1 MIEDSVSEPGRRDG
15 GDAGK
20 RLAWLQRQVLPVL
33 EEGDAV
39 WVSGWTARRSPG
51 RTQGRRGFR
60 RWRAAWQRAFPPACL
75 GGAVG
80 GVADDW
86 QAMRLLLRAVESLED
101 RGWLLLEEALSVSAA
116 GACRSPQAQARLA
129 LSLGLRQVAELRLAR
144 RTTADASGCCNC
156 SGRTWRLRACSA
168 TRA

>member
-1 MIEDSVSEPGRRDG
+1 M
-15 GDAGK
+15 
-20 RLAWLQRQVLPVL
+20 
-33 EEGDAV
+33 
-39 WVSGWTARRSPG
+39 
-51 RTQGRRGFR
+51 
-60 RWRAAWQRAFPPACL
+60 
-75 GGAVG
+75 
-80 GVADDW
+80 ADDW

-101 RGWLLLEEALSVSAA
+101 RGWLLLEEVLSVCAA

-129 LSLGLRQVAELRLAR
+129 LSWACGRSRNCTWAR